1 MQLRPQRTFG
11 TTLHSAPLANTTI
24 TLDELLLLSPER
36 PIQSLAAKS
45 IFRAFHPRIF
55 TSTKKITPLSF
66 GILSHYDRVAR
77 PSIKFHSTMR
87 TPASRLSSAPKKGP
101 SCGPRKS
108 TTDPTRRVEFTDT
121 SVSIFGWPSRGGVI
135 ILSDATHVDFAFLG
149 LSTTNPSLTRRSRS
163 TATASRG
170 DDKNQHNSGTAS
182 SADDTGGS
190 QPAEGEE
197 EEEQGDEDEED
208 AFCQCLLLLG
218 AKWWD
223 NEKRYQFIDHF
234 AAGIQPFV
242 EDVEEGR
249 VAEPTLRE
257 RRWMKVGWEQAAA
270 NSSAGGGGFWILDC
284 DTNWMGI
291 IEEDNLVPADAAKVR
306 LAKTMEE
313 RCEILKGM
321 GARFYAGLE
330 DYESESTF
338 LRAWEWKWEG
348 EIGHLKK
355 VDS

>member
-1 MQLRPQRTFG
+1 
-11 TTLHSAPLANTTI
+11 
-24 TLDELLLLSPER
+24 
-36 PIQSLAAKS
+36 
-45 IFRAFHPRIF
+45 
-55 TSTKKITPLSF
+55 
-66 GILSHYDRVAR
+66 
-77 PSIKFHSTMR
+77 MR
-87 TPASRLSSAPKKGP
+87 TPASRRSSAPKTGP
-101 SCGPRKS
+101 SCGPRKP
-108 TTDPTRRVEFTDT
+108 TTDSTRRVEFTDT

-135 ILSDATHVDFAFLG
+135 ILGDATHVDFTFLG
-149 LSTTNPSLTRRSRS
+149 LSTTNPPLTRRSRS

-170 DDKNQHNSGTAS
+170 DNKDQLNSRSES
-182 SADDTGGS
+182 SANDTGGS
-190 QPAEGEE
+190 KPAERKD
-197 EEEQGDEDEED
+197 DEDEKDEED
-208 AFCQCLLLLG
+208 AFCQRLLFLG

-223 NEKRYQFIDHF
+223 NEKRYQFVDHF

-257 RRWMKVGWEQAAA
+257 RRWTKVGWEHAAVNA
-270 NSSAGGGGFWILDC
+270 SAGGGGFWILDC

-291 IEEDNLVPADAAKVR
+291 IEEDNLVPADAAKVK
-306 LAKTMEE
+306 LARTMEE

-321 GARFYAGLE
+321 GARFYARVE

-348 EIGHLKK
+348 EIGHLM

>member
-1 MQLRPQRTFG
+1 
-11 TTLHSAPLANTTI
+11 
-24 TLDELLLLSPER
+24 
-36 PIQSLAAKS
+36 
-45 IFRAFHPRIF
+45 
-55 TSTKKITPLSF
+55 
-66 GILSHYDRVAR
+66 
-77 PSIKFHSTMR
+77 MR
-87 TPASRLSSAPKKGP
+87 TPPSRYSSALKKGP
-101 SCGPRKS
+101 SCGPRKP
-108 TTDPTRRVEFTDT
+108 TTNSTRRVEFTDT

-135 ILSDATHVDFAFLG
+135 ILSDATHVDFTFLG
-149 LSTTNPSLTRRSRS
+149 LSTTNPSLTRRLRS
-163 TATASRG
+163 AATASRR
-170 DDKNQHNSGTAS
+170 DDKNQFDSRTAS
-182 SADDTGGS
+182 SENDTGGS
-190 QPAEGEE
+190 QLAEGEE
-197 EEEQGDEDEED
+197 EQQQDDEDEED

-223 NEKRYQFIDHF
+223 NEKRYQFVDHF

-257 RRWMKVGWEQAAA
+257 RRWIKVGWEHAAA
-270 NSSAGGGGFWILDC
+270 NASAGVGAFWILDC

-291 IEEDNLVPADAAKVR
+291 IEEANLVPADAAKVK

-321 GARFYAGLE
+321 GARFYAGLK

-355 VDS
+355 

>member
-1 MQLRPQRTFG
+1 
-11 TTLHSAPLANTTI
+11 
-24 TLDELLLLSPER
+24 
-36 PIQSLAAKS
+36 
-45 IFRAFHPRIF
+45 
-55 TSTKKITPLSF
+55 
-66 GILSHYDRVAR
+66 
-77 PSIKFHSTMR
+77 MR
-87 TPASRLSSAPKKGP
+87 TPTSRLSSAPKNKVFR
-101 SCGPRKS
+101 CGPRAPTSSS
-108 TTDPTRRVEFTDT
+108 TPRVDFTDT

-135 ILSDATHVDFAFLG
+135 ILSDATHVDFTFLG
-149 LSTTNPSLTRRSRS
+149 LSTTNPSLTRWSRS

-170 DDKNQHNSGTAS
+170 DDENQLNSGTAS
-182 SADDTGGS
+182 SANDTGGS
-190 QPAEGEE
+190 QLAEGEE
-197 EEEQGDEDEED
+197 KEEQQDDKDEED

-223 NEKRYQFIDHF
+223 NEKRYQFVDNF
-234 AAGIQPFV
+234 ADDIQPFV

-257 RRWMKVGWEQAAA
+257 RRWIKIGWEDAAA
-270 NSSAGGGGFWILDC
+270 NASAGGGGFWILDC

-291 IEEDNLVPADAAKVR
+291 IEGDNLVPAGAAKVK

-330 DYESESTF
+330 AYESESTF

-355 VDS
+355 VDA

>member
-1 MQLRPQRTFG
+1 
-11 TTLHSAPLANTTI
+11 
-24 TLDELLLLSPER
+24 
-36 PIQSLAAKS
+36 
-45 IFRAFHPRIF
+45 
-55 TSTKKITPLSF
+55 
-66 GILSHYDRVAR
+66 
-77 PSIKFHSTMR
+77 MR

-101 SCGPRKS
+101 SCGPRKP
-108 TTDPTRRVEFTDT
+108 TTNSTRRVEFTDT

-135 ILSDATHVDFAFLG
+135 ILNDATHVDFTFLG
-149 LSTTNPSLTRRSRS
+149 LSTTNPPLKRRLPS
-163 TATASRG
+163 TATTSRG
-170 DDKNQHNSGTAS
+170 DEEPQQNFGTVS
-182 SADDTGGS
+182 SANDTRGS
-190 QPAEGEE
+190 QPAEGTK
-197 EEEQGDEDEED
+197 EDEED

-223 NEKRYQFIDHF
+223 SEKRYQFIDHF
-234 AAGIQPFV
+234 AVDIQPYV

-257 RRWMKVGWEQAAA
+257 RRWIKVGWEQQAAA
-270 NSSAGGGGFWILDC
+270 NNASAGGGRGGFWILDC
-284 DTNWMGI
+284 DVNWMGI
-291 IEEDNLVPADAAKVR
+291 IEEDNLVPADAAKVK

-338 LRAWEWKWEG
+338 LRAWEWKSEG
-348 EIGHLKK
+348 DIGHLKK

>member
-1 MQLRPQRTFG
+1 
-11 TTLHSAPLANTTI
+11 
-24 TLDELLLLSPER
+24 
-36 PIQSLAAKS
+36 
-45 IFRAFHPRIF
+45 
-55 TSTKKITPLSF
+55 
-66 GILSHYDRVAR
+66 
-77 PSIKFHSTMR
+77 MR
-87 TPASRLSSAPKKGP
+87 TPASRRSSASKKGP
-101 SCGPRKS
+101 SCGPRKP
-108 TTDPTRRVEFTDT
+108 TTDSTRRVEFTDT

-135 ILSDATHVDFAFLG
+135 ILSDATHVDFTFLG
-149 LSTTNPSLTRRSRS
+149 LSRTNPPLTRRSRS
-163 TATASRG
+163 TAIASRD
-170 DDKNQHNSGTAS
+170 DDKDQRDSGTANS
-182 SADDTGGS
+182 GKDTGSS
-190 QPAEGEE
+190 QSAEREE
-197 EEEQGDEDEED
+197 EEEEEKEGDENEED
-208 AFCQCLLLLG
+208 AFCQRLLLLG

-223 NEKRYQFIDHF
+223 NEKRYQFVDHF

-249 VAEPTLRE
+249 IAEPTLRE
-257 RRWMKVGWEQAAA
+257 RRWMKVGWEHAAAA
-270 NSSAGGGGFWILDC
+270 NASTAGGGFWILDC

-291 IEEDNLVPADAAKVR
+291 IEEDNLVPTDAAKVK

-355 VDS
+355 ID